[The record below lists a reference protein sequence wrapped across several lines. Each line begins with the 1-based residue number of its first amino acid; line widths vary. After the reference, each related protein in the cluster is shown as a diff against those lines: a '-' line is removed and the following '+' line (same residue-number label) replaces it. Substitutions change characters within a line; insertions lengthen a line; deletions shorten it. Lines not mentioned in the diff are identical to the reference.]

1 MTQAL
6 KAPYRL
12 SYTTVPDL
20 KERKVEVRVAR
31 PLLHLLGRDLLQPG
45 VKVRT
50 GPVRP

>member
-1 MTQAL
+1 MSAMGVPHSLERVAQAL

-20 KERKVEVRVAR
+20 KERKVEVKVAR
-31 PLLHLLGRDLLQPG
+31 QG

-50 GPVRP
+50 GPIRP

>member
-31 PLLHLLGRDLLQPG
+31 PG